1 MGWGLA
7 EKWNPRL
14 SKPYGV
20 GSGQTLNPTTEAAP
34 TALRSGCVLCCVCVL
49 GRDYAQFNFLLI
61 IHVLEL
67 ILCQPHKAL
76 LEWMWTRLSLFPRE
90 FSADVDSRKLHLKR
104 LGAP

>member
-34 TALRSGCVLCCVCVL
+34 TALRTGCVLCCVCVL
-49 GRDYAQFNFLLI
+49 GRDYAQLNFFVNHI
-61 IHVLEL
+61 CVGAYSASAIQSTVGNGRGQGSISSPGNSQQ
-67 ILCQPHKAL
+67 IL
-76 LEWMWTRLSLFPRE
+76 MTGSFI
-90 FSADVDSRKLHLKR
+90 
-104 LGAP
+104 